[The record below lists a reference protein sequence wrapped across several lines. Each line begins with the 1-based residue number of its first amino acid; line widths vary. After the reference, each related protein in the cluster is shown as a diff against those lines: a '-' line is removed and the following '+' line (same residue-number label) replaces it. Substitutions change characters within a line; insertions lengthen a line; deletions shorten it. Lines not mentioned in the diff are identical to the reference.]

1 MTMRDLFRDDDEIQD
16 DYNEDTEQ
24 PQITD
29 GENPEEQPQDSS
41 GMYDDGTGTIPGNDI
56 STISKDFKY
65 IDRFVRVKG
74 MPQPARNTNEESN
87 FILNDSFAEQLVLN
101 FLSSDD
107 QRKIWRSLCDIIDES
122 EGSGNA
128 KVALSDA
135 KLLASRILMKRS
147 STENALALN
156 ERSAHIEQRTRSS
169 ITTKTNQI
177 RPTNSG
183 GWLSRLFGH

>member
-1 MTMRDLFRDDDEIQD
+1 MTMRDLFKDDNEVQQD
-16 DYNEDTEQ
+16 DYNMEPEQ

-29 GENPEEQPQDSS
+29 GENSEQPQ
-41 GMYDDGTGTIPGNDI
+41 GGGEAYDDGTGVMPGNDM
-56 STISKDFKY
+56 STISRDFRY

-74 MPQPARNTNEESN
+74 MPQPAKNTNEESN
-87 FILNDSFAEQLVLN
+87 FLLGNDFAEQLIIN
-101 FLSSDD
+101 FLSDSD
-107 QRKIWRSLCDIIDES
+107 QRKIWRSLVDVIDES

-128 KVALSDA
+128 RIALTDA

-147 STENALALN
+147 STENSLSIN
-156 ERSAHIEQRTRSS
+156 ERISHISTLNRSN

-177 RPTNSG
+177 QPSSSG